1 MNGAPTLDMAA
12 IAPLA
17 FAAFGALVVLMG
29 EVWLTRRKH
38 FLGRPA
44 TEYFIGVVLS
54 VIAMVFLGLSVYCA
68 GAAFAEGGTRIF
80 DAANPMV
87 LLDRF
92 GTYSMALVGVAS
104 ILVCL
109 LSISYL
115 AQLGINHGEF
125 YALLLLSTSGM
136 FLLVGAVDLMA
147 LFLGIELM
155 SIPLYVMAG
164 FDRRNLRSNESAFK
178 YFLVGS
184 FASAI
189 LLYGI
194 ALIYGVTG
202 TLEFAGIQKG
212 FPPGNPLGMVG
223 LAMLIVGFA
232 FKVATVPF
240 HQWAPDVYE
249 GAPTA
254 VTAYMATTV
263 KVAAFVALLRLLV
276 QAFGPVTASLVDL
289 FWILAILTILVGNVM
304 ALIQT
309 NLKRLLAYSSI
320 AHAGYLLIGFATGTI
335 EGYGAVLFYLLV
347 YVFTN
352 IGAFAVLIALTQDRR
367 DCDSF
372 DDLTGLARQRPGLA
386 ALLTLF
392 ALSLAGIPGT
402 AGFFA
407 KFFLFKAAVGAGQTV
422 LALVGVL
429 GSVISVYYYLRLPV
443 VMYFGDAAVG
453 ATAAPRRRD
462 VSTGEALVLLLCA
475 AIVLLLGF
483 FPTNAPQ
490 LLGGLRPLEWARS
503 GVAMLF

>member
-1 MNGAPTLDMAA
+1 MNGTPVLDMAA

-17 FAAFGALVVLMG
+17 FAGVGALVVLMG

-44 TEYFIGVVLS
+44 TDYFIGVVLS
-54 VIAMVFLGLSVYCA
+54 VLAMVFLGLSVYCA
-68 GAAFAEGGTRIF
+68 GAAFADGSTRIF
-80 DAANPMV
+80 DAANPML

-92 GTYSMALVGVAS
+92 GTYSMALIGVAS

-125 YALLLLSTSGM
+125 YALLLLSTTGM
-136 FLLVGAVDLMA
+136 FLLVGSVDLMA
-147 LFLGIELM
+147 LFLGLELM

-202 TLEFAGIQKG
+202 TLEFAGIQQA
-212 FPPGNPLGMVG
+212 FPPGNPLGTIG

-263 KVAAFVALLRLLV
+263 KIAAFAALLRLLV

-289 FWILAILTILVGNVM
+289 FWILAVLTILVGNVM
-304 ALIQT
+304 ALIQD

-320 AHAGYLLIGFATGTI
+320 AHAGYLLIGFATGTV

-347 YVFTN
+347 YAFTN
-352 IGAFAVLIALTQDRR
+352 IGAFAVLVALTQDRR
-367 DCDSF
+367 DCDTF
-372 DDLTGLARQRPGLA
+372 DDLAGLARQRPGLA

-443 VMYFGDAAVG
+443 VMYFGDAQAG
-453 ATAAPRRRD
+453 AAPQRRE
-462 VSTGEALVLLLCA
+462 VSTGEALVLVLCA
-475 AIVLLLGF
+475 AVVLLFGF
-483 FPTNAPQ
+483 FPSSAPGI
-490 LLGGLRPLEWARS
+490 LGGLRPLEWARS

>member
-1 MNGAPTLDMAA
+1 MNGTPVLDLAV
-12 IAPLA
+12 IAPFA
-17 FAAFGALVVLMG
+17 FAGIGALLVMLG

-44 TEYFIGVVLS
+44 SEYFIGVALS
-54 VIAMVFLGLSVYCA
+54 VLAILFLSLSVYCA
-68 GAAFAEGGTRIF
+68 GAAFAEGSMRIF
-80 DAANPMV
+80 DPANPMLV
-87 LLDRF
+87 LDRF
-92 GTYSMALVGVAS
+92 GTYSMALIGIAS
-104 ILVCL
+104 ILICL

-125 YALLLLSTSGM
+125 YALLLLSTAGM

-147 LFLGIELM
+147 LFLGLELM

-189 LLYGI
+189 LLYGM

-202 TLEFAGIQKG
+202 TLDFAGIQQG
-212 FPPGNPLGMVG
+212 FPPGNPLGMIG
-223 LAMLIVGFA
+223 LALLIVGFA

-263 KVAAFVALLRLLV
+263 KVAAFAALLRMLI

-289 FWILAILTILVGNVM
+289 FWILAALTILVGNVM
-304 ALIQT
+304 GTIQN

-320 AHAGYLLIGFATGTI
+320 AHAGYLLIGFATGTV
-335 EGYGAVLFYLLV
+335 EGYAAVLFYLLV
-347 YVFTN
+347 YVFMN
-352 IGAFAVLIALTQDRR
+352 IGAFAVLVVLTQDRR
-367 DCDSF
+367 DCETF
-372 DDLTGLARQRPGLA
+372 DDLAGLARQRPGLA

-407 KFFLFKAAVGAGQTV
+407 KFFLFKAAVDAGQTV
-422 LALVGVL
+422 LAIIGVV

-443 VMYFGDAAVG
+443 VMYFGEPSAG
-453 ATAAPRRRD
+453 APVPQRREI
-462 VSTGEALVLLLCA
+462 SSGEALVLLLCA
-475 AIVLLLGF
+475 ALVLLFGF
-483 FPTNAPQ
+483 FPTNAPGI
-490 LLGGLRPLEWARS
+490 LGGLRPLDWARS